1 MKVIQYLSLLLAT
14 AAMLVLSAPV
24 QASDLD
30 NRIETSAKESHVF
43 KTFLKDGDV
52 KVQSKDGVVTLT
64 GTVTEES
71 HKALAGETVANIAGV
86 KSVDNKLELKGE
98 RPEEM
103 SDTWIMMKVKSTL
116 LYHRSVSGLKT
127 EVDVKDGIVTL
138 QGEADNQAQI
148 DLTTEYARDIEGVKN
163 VINKMTVA
171 KASKKDDDKK
181 DEKAAAKDA
190 RKDGKQSD
198 KVAAKDDRTFGDKI
212 DDASITALVK
222 TTLATHRSTSALRTK
237 VETKD
242 GVVTLS
248 GKANNAAEL
257 YLATKLAKDV
267 NGVQDVNNQMTVD

>member
-1 MKVIQYLSLLLAT
+1 MKTFQYLALIMAS
-14 AAMLVLSAPV
+14 AAVLVFSSPV

-30 NRIETSAKESHVF
+30 NRIEKSAKESHVF
-43 KTFLKDGDV
+43 KTFLKDADIEI
-52 KVQSKDGVVTLT
+52 KSRDGVVTLT

-71 HKALAGETVANIAGV
+71 HKALATETVANISGV

-98 RPEEM
+98 RPAEM

-127 EVDVKDGIVTL
+127 EVDVQDGIVTL

-148 DLTTEYARDIEGVKN
+148 DLTTEYARDIEGVKK

-171 KASKKDDDKK
+171 RDAKKEDDRKADKT
-181 DEKAAAKDA
+181 AAKDA
-190 RKDGKQSD
+190 RKDDKQSD
-198 KVAAKDDRTFGDKI
+198 KTAAKDARTVGDKI
-212 DDASITALVK
+212 DDASITAMVK
-222 TTLATHRSTSALRTK
+222 ATLATHRSTSALRTK
-237 VETKD
+237 VETKN

-257 YLATKLAKDV
+257 YLATKLAQDV
-267 NGVQDVNNQMTVD
+267 NGVQEVNNQMTVD

>member
-86 KSVDNKLELKGE
+86 KRVDNKLELKGE